1 MALAEQ
7 AGDSLDAQST
17 ACATPA
23 RNADVTRRDR
33 CTRPKFEIREVDLH
47 RPGAIYL
54 IAGRLQAEAVTAVW
68 YLIDDAMPARADLI
82 PQKCTAGILDTG
94 RAALAPCPKP
104 PRHAGTPGTCA
115 PGTVAPVAPWHP
127 WRRAPLAPW
136 HLPPGTLAP
145 RHLGTVPLGT
155 VPLAPRHPWHSGT
168 VPGPPGTFAPWH
180 RGTCPPGTVISYLR
194 KASGNPP
201 STGMT
206 WPVVLALWS
215 PASQQIAL
223 ALSIGRIGRR
233 VMVRRA

>member
-94 RAALAPCPKP
+94 RAALAPCPSH
-104 PRHAGTPGTCA
+104 RGTPA
-115 PGTVAPVAPWHP
+115 PLA
-127 WRRAPLAPW
+127 RAPLAPW
-136 HLPPGTLAP
+136 HPWHRGTRGAVHPWHRGTCPPAPWHRAPWHRALAP
-145 RHLGTVPLGT
+145 W
-155 VPLAPRHPWHSGT
+155 HPWHSGT

-201 STGMT
+201 STGIT